1 MSSNTA
7 RAEEQ
12 TGDGDGES
20 WPPGV
25 SRVPTM
31 SIGSAL
37 GILQREFPAASVSKI
52 RFLEEQ
58 GLVSPRRTPSGYR
71 SYSQSDVERLRFVL
85 AAQRDSFLPL
95 KVIRDRLAELDAGLA
110 AVSPPGA
117 RVVTEDGDLV
127 VAAGRARYT
136 TAQLAEAS
144 GRTEADIEAL
154 VKAGVLVAD
163 AGGKFPGALVPV
175 AKFAGELAEQG
186 IDERHLRAIRIA
198 AERQVDLIEQVIA
211 PVRSVRSGPSST
223 GARARAESMAADLAE
238 TLAQVHT
245 AILRAG
251 ADRLT

>member
-7 RAEEQ
+7 RAEQ
-12 TGDGDGES
+12 AGDGES

-52 RFLEEQ
+52 RFLEDQ

-95 KVIRDRLAELDAGLA
+95 KVIRDRLAELDAGIA
-110 AVSPPGA
+110 AVPAPGA
-117 RVVTEDGDLV
+117 RMVTEDGDLV
-127 VAAGRARYT
+127 VASGPTRYT
-136 TAQLAEAS
+136 SAQLADAS
-144 GRTEADIEAL
+144 GRTEAEIESL
-154 VKAGVLVAD
+154 VNAGVLVAD

-175 AKFAGELAEQG
+175 ARLAGELAEHG
-186 IDERHLRAIRIA
+186 IDERHLRAIRTA

-211 PVRSVRSGPSST
+211 PVRSVRSGPSSA